1 MISYFNLNQNSTQ
14 NERELFCNILLL
26 KIETNLLPQNES
38 FCVCI
43 SNLKLQSFWFTYTIT
58 DLLFVL
64 HAL

>member
-26 KIETNLLPQNES
+26 KIETNLLPQNEP

-43 SNLKLQSFWFTYTIT
+43 SNLKLQSVWFIYTIT